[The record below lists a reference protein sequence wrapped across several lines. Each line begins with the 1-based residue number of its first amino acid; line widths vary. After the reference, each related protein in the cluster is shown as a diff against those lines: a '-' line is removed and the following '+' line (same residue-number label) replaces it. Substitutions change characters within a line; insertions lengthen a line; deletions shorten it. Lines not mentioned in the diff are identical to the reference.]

1 MKIFLTLVVL
11 FFVLH
16 LWAALD
22 QFGVQDLCPGEKHS
36 SFLAACSVN
45 IWCHRIPW
53 ETRVAEARRE
63 VEEKPTSRAHL
74 PLPRSG
80 ATHPALKLSEEKK
93 VSPTCPYISLAL
105 LASSC
110 PVIPLFFIRFHMWL
124 QWPRPKE
131 TGGENRKGKVRIKN
145 RRCNIFVMGPA

>member
-11 FFVLH
+11 FFFLH

-22 QFGVQDLCPGEKHS
+22 QFGVQALCPGEHHS

-63 VEEKPTSRAHL
+63 VEEKPTWRAHL
-74 PLPRSG
+74 PQPRSG
-80 ATHPALKLSEEKK
+80 ATHPAPKRSEEKK
-93 VSPTCPYISLAL
+93 VSPTCPHISLAL

-110 PVIPLFFIRFHMWL
+110 PVIPFFSSVFTCGCSGQGQKKR
-124 QWPRPKE
+124 
-131 TGGENRKGKVRIKN
+131 GENRKGKVRIKN